1 MPSNKSEEY
10 LSLSKCV
17 SKEQYNK
24 VHLKECHLKHN
35 LICFFFFDD
44 SEDSLVDS
52 SASEKIIIV

>member
-24 VHLKECHLKHN
+24 VHLKECHLKQFN
-35 LICFFFFDD
+35 LFFF
-44 SEDSLVDS
+44 LMMIQ
-52 SASEKIIIV
+52 KIL